1 MLLDDIRYVKIV
13 SWHKR
18 FVDGAKFVWQY
29 LFPFLVMTL
38 RSKQK
43 KWRVKSIPHFYWH
56 HFVKLYFVSF
66 VIGMALCKYKNNID

>member
-43 KWRVKSIPHFYWH
+43 KMEGEKYTSFLLASFCKTIFCFFCDRNG
-56 HFVKLYFVSF
+56 FV
-66 VIGMALCKYKNNID
+66 